1 MTTPDR
7 KVWDDVLTHLRK
19 HHPPLFR
26 KWFEEELEPLT
37 LSGGTLPVRTA
48 SAVHRTY
55 LNQNCLDQFNDALRS
70 ITGALLS
77 VRFLEPGETVE
88 PPTRVVMDGRTSRG
102 GIQLPENTLAVNP
115 DFGFDSFVVGSTNR
129 LGHAAAQAVAN
140 HPGQSYNPLFIHGDV
155 GLGKTHLL
163 QAICLAIRERDPGAS
178 LCYLSCEGFIT
189 EFIEAVQ
196 NGRMSDFRHRFR
208 EVDILVIDDIQTLG
222 TKDRTQEEFF
232 HTFNSLYQARKQ
244 IVLSS
249 DAPPELIPDLQKRLV
264 SRFKWGLVTQI
275 EPPCVETRTAIL
287 KSKAK
292 LRGIDLPND
301 VAAYIAQAIDTNIR
315 ELEGAIGTLQITASV
330 EGVEI
335 DLELAQRV
343 ISGCPNPDAARHTTI
358 QTIVDAV
365 TEFYGVRL
373 SDLQS
378 KGRARSITIPRQVCM
393 FLARQ
398 STRHSLEEIGGY
410 FGGRDHT
417 TVMHAVRMT
426 ESRRGDDPEFE
437 ADLQVL
443 EERLRPT
450 SRSAAHRT

>member
-1 MTTPDR
+1 MTSPDR
-7 KVWDDVLTHLRK
+7 KVWEGVLAHLRK

-26 KWFEEELEPLT
+26 KWFEEELEPLP
-37 LSGGTLPVRTA
+37 LSGGTLPVRTR

-55 LNQNCLDQFNDALRS
+55 LNQNCLEQFNDALRS
-70 ITGALLS
+70 MTGALVS
-77 VRFLEPGETVE
+77 VRFLEPGEEIE
-88 PPTRVVMDGRTSRG
+88 PPARVIVGKSNGAPPVTDNALS
-102 GIQLPENTLAVNP
+102 VNP
-115 DFGFDSFVVGSTNR
+115 DFGFESFVVGPTNR
-129 LGHAAAQAVAN
+129 LARAAAQAVADQ
-140 HPGQSYNPLFIHGDV
+140 PGRSYNPLFIHGDV

-163 QAICLAIRERDPGAS
+163 QAICLEIRDRNPNAT

-189 EFIEAVQ
+189 QFIEAVQ
-196 NGRMSDFRHRFR
+196 SGRMSDFRHRFR
-208 EVDILVIDDIQTLG
+208 DVDVLVIDDIQSLG

-232 HTFNSLYQARKQ
+232 HTFNSLYQAQKQ

-275 EPPCVETRTAIL
+275 DPPCLETRIAIL

-292 LRGIDLPND
+292 LRGIDLSHD
-301 VAAYIAQAIDTNIR
+301 VANYIAQAIDTNIR

-330 EGVEI
+330 EGSEI

-343 ISGCPNPDAARHTTI
+343 IRGCPRPDTARHASI
-358 QTIVDAV
+358 QTIIDAV

-378 KGRARSITIPRQVCM
+378 KRRTRSVTIPRQVCM
-393 FLARQ
+393 FLARRC
-398 STRHSLEEIGGY
+398 TRHSLEEIGGY

-426 ESRRGDDPEFE
+426 ESRRGDDPEFD
-437 ADLQVL
+437 ADLLSL
-443 EERLRPT
+443 EDRLQP
-450 SRSAAHRT
+450 AAKHA